1 MCESYIMIR
10 IPALRSKIGVWIY
23 YTSSLSFEEVDKYV
37 KKIDKDLHTSE
48 GLSDAIQRSITD
60 NYKNIRDYILNQN
73 ERFFNSLVLAIY
85 DGDPEWIEVELNF
98 EDTEYFN
105 MGFLKLSGDE
115 KIFPVDGQHRV
126 EGIKA
131 AILLNPELK
140 KEKVP
145 VIFIGHQKNDDGMKK
160 TRRLFSTLNRYA
172 KPVSM
177 SDIVALDED
186 DSAAIITRYLVENIP
201 IFLHDKVVSSLQKA
215 IPDTNKK
222 CLTSLITLYECNSEL
237 VKFFFNESIKKTVDY
252 QKTKFRNFLRFRPND
267 IILMKLQIF
276 IEAYWSALQNSLV
289 DISDFVHN
297 QSDDP
302 ASSYRNKE
310 GGNIL
315 FRPAGLLPFVQAT
328 LVESK
333 KNHLDGPEPL
343 EELDFE
349 EIIGKFSEINFSL
362 NSAPWEYVAW
372 DPVNKTMKTSISK
385 RLIKCFFLYFAETDN
400 NSVLT
405 PSDSEF
411 IKKQYASSI
420 GYVEKLEDINLEDL
434 LKI

>member
-1 MCESYIMIR
+1 MIR
-10 IPALRSKIGVWIY
+10 IPAIRSKIGAWVY
-23 YTSSLSFEEVDKYV
+23 YTGSLSFEEVGQYV

-60 NYKNIRDYILNQN
+60 NYKSIRDYILNQE
-73 ERFFNSLVLAIY
+73 ERFFNSLVLAVY
-85 DGDPEWIEVELNF
+85 DGDPEWIEVELSF

-105 MGFLKLSGDE
+105 MGFLKLSGEE
-115 KIFPVDGQHRV
+115 KIFPVDGQHRA

-131 AILLNPELK
+131 AILQNPELK

-201 IFLHDKVVSSLQKA
+201 IFMNDKIVSSQQKA

-237 VKFFFNESIKKTVDY
+237 VKYYFNESLKKTDDY
-252 QKTKFRNFLRFRPND
+252 KKTKWVDFLRFRPND
-267 IILMKLQIF
+267 ILLMKLHKF
-276 IEAYWSALQNSLV
+276 VEGYWSALQNSLT
-289 DISDFVHN
+289 DISDFLHN
-297 QSDDP
+297 ENDNP
-302 ASSYRNKE
+302 ASSSRNKD

-333 KNHLDGPEPL
+333 KNHMGGIELL
-343 EELDFE
+343 EELDFN

-362 NSAPWEYVAW
+362 SSVPWENVAW
-372 DPVNKTMKTSISK
+372 DPVSKTMKTSISK
-385 RLIKCFFLYFAETDN
+385 RLVKCLFLYFADTDN

-420 GYVEKLEDINLEDL
+420 GYAENLEEVNFEDL
-434 LKI
+434 I